1 MELNDETILLLS
13 KSIANQISHINP
25 SQKTKEMFDEMNKKN
40 ECMQKS
46 VDSVEH
52 KMDLHVQDFGHFKDT
67 MATWM
72 DTHSKQQ
79 QEHNVLIQKQLD
91 SKADKWVQKTI
102 SSLGWFVILAV
113 IGALLGLVIIK

>member
-1 MELNDETILLLS
+1 MELTDEKLILLAR
-13 KSIANQISHINP
+13 SIADRVGHLNP
-25 SQKTKEMFDEMNKKN
+25 SQKTLQMFEEMNKKN
-40 ECMQKS
+40 DSMQKS
-46 VDSVEH
+46 VYSVEH

-79 QEHNVLIQKQLD
+79 EEHNVLIQKQLD
-91 SKADKWVQKTI
+91 SKADKWVQKI
-102 SSLGWFVILAV
+102 LSSIGWFVILAV

>member
-1 MELNDETILLLS
+1 MELNDDQVILFANTVS
-13 KSIANQISHINP
+13 KQIQHFNP
-25 SQKTKEMFDEMNKKN
+25 SQKTLQMFEEMNKKN
-40 ECMQKS
+40 ESMQKS

-72 DTHSKQQ
+72 ETHSKQE
-79 QEHNVLIQKQLD
+79 QERNDLIQKQLD
-91 SKADKWVQKTI
+91 SKADKWVQKTL
-102 SSLGWFVILAV
+102 SSIGWFVILAV

>member
-1 MELNDETILLLS
+1 MELTDDKIILLARSVADQVGHL
-13 KSIANQISHINP
+13 NP
-25 SQKTKEMFDEMNKKN
+25 SQKTLQMFEEMNKKN
-40 ECMQKS
+40 ESMQKS

-52 KMDLHVQDFGHFKDT
+52 KVDLHVQDFGHFKDT

-72 DTHSKQQ
+72 ETHSKQQ

-102 SSLGWFVILAV
+102 SSIGWFVILAV

>member
-1 MELNDETILLLS
+1 MELTDDKIILLARSVADQVGHL
-13 KSIANQISHINP
+13 NP
-25 SQKTKEMFDEMNKKN
+25 SQKTLQMFEEMNKKN
-40 ECMQKS
+40 ESMQKS

-72 DTHSKQQ
+72 ETHSKQQ

-91 SKADKWVQKTI
+91 SKADKWVQKTL
-102 SSLGWFVILAV
+102 SGLGWFVILAV

>member
-1 MELNDETILLLS
+1 MELTDDKIILLARSVADQVGHL
-13 KSIANQISHINP
+13 NP
-25 SQKTKEMFDEMNKKN
+25 SQKTLQMFEEMNKKN
-40 ECMQKS
+40 ESMQKS

-52 KMDLHVQDFGHFKDT
+52 KVDLHVQDFGHFKDT

-79 QEHNVLIQKQLD
+79 EEHNILIQRQLD

-102 SSLGWFVILAV
+102 SSIGWFVILAV

>member
-1 MELNDETILLLS
+1 MELTDEKLILLAQ
-13 KSIANQISHINP
+13 SIADRVGHLNP
-25 SQKTKEMFDEMNKKN
+25 SQKTLQMFEEMNKKN
-40 ECMQKS
+40 ESMQKS

-91 SKADKWVQKTI
+91 SKADKWVQKTL

>member
-1 MELNDETILLLS
+1 MELTDEKLILLAQ
-13 KSIANQISHINP
+13 SIADRVGHLNP
-25 SQKTKEMFDEMNKKN
+25 SQKTLQMFEEMNKKN
-40 ECMQKS
+40 ESMQKS

-52 KMDLHVQDFGHFKDT
+52 KMDLHVQDFRHFQDK

-72 DTHSKQQ
+72 ETHSKQQ

-91 SKADKWVQKTI
+91 SKADKWVQKTL
-102 SSLGWFVILAV
+102 SGLGWFVILAV

>member
-1 MELNDETILLLS
+1 MELTDDKIILLARSVADQVGHL
-13 KSIANQISHINP
+13 NP
-25 SQKTKEMFDEMNKKN
+25 SQKTLQMFEEMNKKN
-40 ECMQKS
+40 ESMQKS

-72 DTHSKQQ
+72 ETHSKQE
-79 QEHNVLIQKQLD
+79 QERNDLIQKQLD
-91 SKADKWVQKTI
+91 SKADKWVQKTL
-102 SSLGWFVILAV
+102 SSIGWFVILAV